1 MFSRAIKTFLLLT
14 LTLAL
19 ILPSFFNF
27 ALPSGSEIKEV
38 NLFSIFAFGLRKLG
52 EGRRG
57 LIVFAQMT
65 PEQERAQL
73 EKELKELEE
82 KIKQYEKDIT
92 RTEAEIQG
100 LRYQIN
106 TLRSKI
112 NQLDLEIRRSNLI
125 IQDLGLQIQD
135 TEGSIEITSLK
146 IEDLREKLAGN
157 LRTVYEEDRK
167 SLIEVLLSEETLSGF
182 FDNLM
187 ALEILNFKSQE
198 FLENIKDL
206 KLSLEIQ
213 KEKLDGEKGSL
224 EKTVR
229 SLAYQKQESEA
240 VRKEQE
246 RLMGMTET
254 QHQQYIEQKKI
265 TEQRAAEIRA
275 KIFQL
280 AGIPE
285 VEMPTFGEA
294 LEMAKWVQQQTGVR
308 PALLLSIIT
317 QESALARNVG
327 QCYLADLTSGATYHI
342 TNKRQFPRGI
352 NPTRDLPPFL
362 QITKGLGRDPLR
374 TPVSC
379 WIDVGRGPNYGWG
392 GAMGPAQF
400 IPSTWVSVKDRI
412 SSITGASPAN
422 PWSVRDSFLAAGLYL
437 RDLGAASNE
446 LLAAGRYFGAPGL
459 LSYDSTVMQRAN
471 CLQAFID
478 QGTISAQCERL
489 VFAPQ

>member
-1 MFSRAIKTFLLLT
+1 MRIRVLKIILLLT
-14 LTLAL
+14 LVLAVA
-19 ILPSFFNF
+19 LPSFF
-27 ALPSGSEIKEV
+27 
-38 NLFSIFAFGLRKLG
+38 
-52 EGRRG
+52 
-57 LIVFAQMT
+57 VFARLT
-65 PEQERAQL
+65 PEEERAQL

-92 RTEAEIQG
+92 RTEAEIQS
-100 LRYQIN
+100 LRQQIN
-106 TLRSKI
+106 SLKSKI
-112 NQLDLEIRRSNLI
+112 NKLDLEIRRSNLI
-125 IQDLGLQIQD
+125 IQDLGLQIKD
-135 TEGSIEITSLK
+135 TEGSIETTSLK
-146 IEDLREKLAGN
+146 IEDLREKLAGT
-157 LRTVYEEDRK
+157 LRTIYEEDQK
-167 SLIEVLLSEETLSGF
+167 SLVEVLISEETLSDF

-187 ALEILNFKSQE
+187 ALETLNLKSQE
-198 FLENIKDL
+198 LLANIKDL
-206 KLSLEIQ
+206 KFGLEEQ
-213 KEKLDGEKGSL
+213 KEKLGGEKDNL
-224 EKTVR
+224 EETVR

-240 VRKEQE
+240 ARKQQE
-246 RLMGMTET
+246 NLMGMTET
-254 QHQQYIEQKKI
+254 QHQQYVEQKEI

-275 KIFQL
+275 RIFQL

-294 LEMAKWVQQQTGVR
+294 LEVAKWVQGQTGVR

-327 QCYLADLTSGATYHI
+327 QCYLADLTSGTTYHI
-342 TNKRQFPRGI
+342 SNNRKFPRGI

-362 QITKGLGRDPLR
+362 QITKELGRDPLR

-400 IPSTWVSVKDRI
+400 IPSTWMLIKNKVC
-412 SSITGASPAN
+412 SITGKPSAN

-459 LSYDSTVMQRAN
+459 LSYDSTVVQRAN
-471 CLQAFID
+471 CLQTFID
-478 QGTISAQCERL
+478 KGTISDLCLNL
-489 VFAPQ
+489 VFIP

>member
-1 MFSRAIKTFLLLT
+1 MPLRILKIALLLT
-14 LTLAL
+14 LILAVA
-19 ILPSFFNF
+19 LPSFFVL
-27 ALPSGSEIKEV
+27 AE
-38 NLFSIFAFGLRKLG
+38 
-52 EGRRG
+52 
-57 LIVFAQMT
+57 MT

-92 RTEAEIQG
+92 RTETEIQS
-100 LRYQIN
+100 LRQQISA
-106 TLRSKI
+106 LKSKI

-125 IQDLGLQIQD
+125 IKDLGLQIQD
-135 TEGSIEITSLK
+135 TEGSIETTSLK
-146 IEDLREKLAGN
+146 IEDLRKKLAGT
-157 LRTVYEEDRK
+157 LRTIYEEDQK
-167 SLIEVLLSEETLSGF
+167 SLVEVLLSEETLSGF

-187 ALEILNFKSQE
+187 ALETLNLKSQE
-198 FLENIKDL
+198 LLGNIKDL
-206 KLSLEIQ
+206 KFSLEEQ
-213 KEKLDGEKGSL
+213 KGKLGGEKDSL
-224 EKTVR
+224 EETVR

-246 RLMGMTET
+246 KLMGMTEA
-254 QHQQYIEQKKI
+254 QHQQYIEQKEI
-265 TEQRAAEIRA
+265 SEQRASEIRA
-275 KIFQL
+275 RIFQL

-294 LEMAKWVQQQTGVR
+294 LEIAKWAQQQTGVR

-327 QCYLADLTSGATYHI
+327 QCYLADLNSGTTYHI
-342 TNKRQFPRGI
+342 ANNRQFPRGI
-352 NPTRDLPPFL
+352 NPTRDLPAFL
-362 QITKGLGRDPLR
+362 QITKELGRDPLR

-400 IPSTWVSVKDRI
+400 IPSTWMLIKDRV
-412 SSITGASPAN
+412 SSITGSSSAN

-459 LSYDSTVMQRAN
+459 LAYDSTVVQRAN
-471 CLQAFID
+471 CLQIFID
-478 QGTISAQCERL
+478 KGTISDQCLRL
-489 VFAPQ
+489 VFIP

>member
-1 MFSRAIKTFLLLT
+1 MSRHIIKVLLLI
-14 LTLAL
+14 TLAL
-19 ILPSFFNF
+19 AVALPSFFV
-27 ALPSGSEIKEV
+27 L
-38 NLFSIFAFGLRKLG
+38 
-52 EGRRG
+52 
-57 LIVFAQMT
+57 AQMT
-65 PEQERAQL
+65 PEEERAQL

-92 RTEAEIQG
+92 RTESEIQD
-100 LRYQIN
+100 LRQQIN
-106 TLRSKI
+106 SLKSKI

-125 IQDLGLQIQD
+125 IQDLGLQIKD
-135 TEGSIEITSLK
+135 TEGSIENTSLK
-146 IEDLREKLAGN
+146 IEDLREKLTGT
-157 LRTVYEEDRK
+157 LRIVYEEDQK
-167 SLIEVLLSEETLSGF
+167 SLVEVLLSEETLSGF

-187 ALEILNFKSQE
+187 ALETLNLRSQE
-198 FLENIKDL
+198 LLENIKDL
-206 KLSLEIQ
+206 KFSLEEQ
-213 KEKLDGEKGSL
+213 KDKLGGEKDNL
-224 EKTVR
+224 EETVR

-254 QHQQYIEQKKI
+254 QHQQYVAQKEI
-265 TEQRAAEIRA
+265 TEQKAAEIRA
-275 KIFQL
+275 RIFQL

-294 LEMAKWVQQQTGVR
+294 LEVAKWVEQQTGVR
-308 PALLLSIIT
+308 PALLLSIVT

-327 QCYLADLTSGATYHI
+327 QCYLKDLTSGATYHI
-342 TNKRQFPRGI
+342 SSKREFPRGI

-362 QITKGLGRDPLR
+362 QITKELGRDPLR

-400 IPSTWVSVKDRI
+400 IPSTWMLIKDKV
-412 SSITGASPAN
+412 SSITRSSSAN

-459 LSYDSTVMQRAN
+459 LSYDSTVVKRAN
-471 CLQAFID
+471 CLQTFID
-478 QGTISAQCERL
+478 KGTISDLCLNL
-489 VFAPQ
+489 VFIP

>member
-1 MFSRAIKTFLLLT
+1 MIPRITKTILLFILMA
-14 LTLAL
+14 AL
-19 ILPSFFNF
+19 LLPSF
-27 ALPSGSEIKEV
+27 ST
-38 NLFSIFAFGLRKLG
+38 FS
-52 EGRRG
+52 
-57 LIVFAQMT
+57 QMT

-92 RTEAEIQG
+92 RTEAEIQS

-106 TLRSKI
+106 SLRSKI

-135 TEGSIEITSLK
+135 TEGSIENTSLK
-146 IEDLREKLAGN
+146 IEDLRLKLAGN
-157 LRTVYEEDRK
+157 LRTVYEEDKK
-167 SLIEVLLSEETLSGF
+167 SLVEVLLSENTLSSF

-187 ALEILNFKSQE
+187 ALEVLNYKNQE
-198 FLENIKDL
+198 LLENIKDL
-206 KLSLEIQ
+206 KLSLETQ
-213 KEKLDGEKGSL
+213 KEKLGGEKDTL

-229 SLAYQKQESEA
+229 SLSYQKQESEA
-240 VRKEQE
+240 ARREQE
-246 RLMGMTET
+246 RLVGMTET
-254 QHQQYIEQKKI
+254 QHQQYTEQKKL

-275 KIFQL
+275 KIFKL

-294 LEMAKWVQQQTGVR
+294 LEMARWVQQQTGVR

-327 QCYLADLTSGATYHI
+327 QCYLADLSSGTTYHI
-342 TNKRQFPRGI
+342 STKRQFPRGI

-362 QITKGLGRDPLR
+362 QITKALGRDPLQ
-374 TPVSC
+374 TPLSC
-379 WIDVGRGPNYGWG
+379 WIDVGRGPNFGWG

-400 IPSTWVSVKDRI
+400 IPSTWMSVRDRVSAV
-412 SSITGASPAN
+412 TGVSPAN
-422 PWSVRDSFLAAGLYL
+422 PWSVRDSFLASGLYL

-459 LSYDSTVMQRAN
+459 LAYDSTVVRRAN
-471 CLQAFID
+471 CLQIFID
-478 QGTISAQCERL
+478 QGTISAECERL

>member
-1 MFSRAIKTFLLLT
+1 MLSRVSKIILLFIFLAVLL
-14 LTLAL
+14 
-19 ILPSFFNF
+19 LPSF
-27 ALPSGSEIKEV
+27 ST
-38 NLFSIFAFGLRKLG
+38 FS
-52 EGRRG
+52 
-57 LIVFAQMT
+57 QMT

-82 KIKQYEKDIT
+82 KIKQYQQDIT
-92 RTEAEIQG
+92 RTEAEMQS

-106 TLRSKI
+106 TLRNKI
-112 NQLDLEIRRSNLI
+112 SQLDLEIRRSNLV

-135 TEGSIEITSLK
+135 TQGSIETTSLK
-146 IEDLREKLAGN
+146 IEDLRLKLVGN
-157 LRTVYEEDRK
+157 LRTVYQEDKK
-167 SLIEVLLSEETLSGF
+167 SLVEVLLSENTLSSF

-187 ALEILNFKSQE
+187 ALEILNYKNQELLEDIRNLKSN
-198 FLENIKDL
+198 LER
-206 KLSLEIQ
+206 Q
-213 KEKLDGEKGSL
+213 KEKLGGEKDTL

-229 SLAYQKQESEA
+229 SLSYQKQESETS
-240 VRKEQE
+240 RKEQE

-254 QHQQYIEQKKI
+254 QHQQYIEQKKL

-294 LEMAKWVQQQTGVR
+294 LEMARWVQQQTGVR

-327 QCYLADLTSGATYHI
+327 QCYLADLKSGATYHI
-342 TNKRQFPRGI
+342 STKRQFPRGI

-362 QITKGLGRDPLR
+362 QITKELGRDPLR
-374 TPVSC
+374 TPISC
-379 WIDVGRGPNYGWG
+379 WIDVGRGPNFGWG

-400 IPSTWVSVKDRI
+400 IPSTWMIVKDRV
-412 SSITGASPAN
+412 SAITGVSPTN
-422 PWSVRDSFLAAGLYL
+422 PWSVRDSFLASGLYL

-459 LSYDSTVMQRAN
+459 LAYDSTVVRRAN
-471 CLQAFID
+471 CLQIFID
-478 QGTISAQCERL
+478 QGTISAECERL

>member
-1 MFSRAIKTFLLLT
+1 MFSRASKIILLLIF
-14 LTLAL
+14 LFVLL
-19 ILPSFFNF
+19 LPSF
-27 ALPSGSEIKEV
+27 ST
-38 NLFSIFAFGLRKLG
+38 FS
-52 EGRRG
+52 
-57 LIVFAQMT
+57 QMT

-92 RTEAEIQG
+92 RTEAEMQS

-106 TLRSKI
+106 SLRGKI

-125 IQDLGLQIQD
+125 IQDLGFQIQD
-135 TEGSIEITSLK
+135 TEGSIENTSFK
-146 IEDLREKLAGN
+146 IEDLREKLVGN
-157 LRTVYEEDRK
+157 LRTVYEEDKK
-167 SLIEVLLSEETLSGF
+167 SLVEVLLSESTLSSF

-187 ALEILNFKSQE
+187 ALEILNYKNQE
-198 FLENIKDL
+198 LLENIKDL
-206 KLSLEIQ
+206 KLSLEKQ
-213 KEKLDGEKGSL
+213 KDKLGGEKVTL

-229 SLAYQKQESEA
+229 SLSYQKQESEST
-240 VRKEQE
+240 RKEQE
-246 RLMGMTET
+246 RLVGMTEV
-254 QHQQYIEQKKI
+254 QHKQYVEQKKL

-275 KIFQL
+275 KIFKL

-294 LEMAKWVQQQTGVR
+294 LEVARWVQQQTGVR
-308 PALLLSIIT
+308 PALLLSIVT

-327 QCYLADLTSGATYHI
+327 QCYLADLSSGTTYHAS
-342 TNKRQFPRGI
+342 TKRQFPRGI

-362 QITKGLGRDPLR
+362 QITKDLGRDPLR

-379 WIDVGRGPNYGWG
+379 WIDVGRGPNFGWG

-400 IPSTWVSVKDRI
+400 IPSTWMSVRDRVA
-412 SSITGASPAN
+412 SITGAPPTN
-422 PWSVRDSFLAAGLYL
+422 PWSVRDSFLASGLYL

-459 LSYDSTVMQRAN
+459 LAYDSTVVRRAN
-471 CLQAFID
+471 CLQIFID
-478 QGTISAQCERL
+478 QGTISVECERL

>member
-1 MFSRAIKTFLLLT
+1 MCRRILKIALLLT
-14 LTLAL
+14 LMMAVV
-19 ILPSFFNF
+19 LPSFFV
-27 ALPSGSEIKEV
+27 L
-38 NLFSIFAFGLRKLG
+38 
-52 EGRRG
+52 
-57 LIVFAQMT
+57 AQMT

-92 RTEAEIQG
+92 RTEAEIQS
-100 LRYQIN
+100 LRQQISA
-106 TLRSKI
+106 LKSKI
-112 NQLDLEIRRSNLI
+112 NKLDLEIRRSNLV

-135 TEGSIEITSLK
+135 TEGSIETTSLK
-146 IEDLREKLAGN
+146 IEDLRGKLAGT
-157 LRTVYEEDRK
+157 LRTVYEEERK
-167 SLIEVLLSEETLSGF
+167 SLVEVLLSEETISGF

-187 ALEILNFKSQE
+187 ALETLNLKSQE
-198 FLENIKDL
+198 LLGNIKDL
-206 KLSLEIQ
+206 KFSLEEQ
-213 KEKLDGEKGSL
+213 KGKLGGEKDSL
-224 EKTVR
+224 EETVR

-240 VRKEQE
+240 ARKQQE
-246 RLMGMTET
+246 KLMGMTEA
-254 QHQQYIEQKKI
+254 QHQQYIGQKEI
-265 TEQRAAEIRA
+265 TEQKAAEIRTR
-275 KIFQL
+275 IFQL

-294 LEMAKWVQQQTGVR
+294 LEIAKWVQQQTGVR

-327 QCYLADLTSGATYHI
+327 QCYLANLTSGATYNI
-342 TNKRQFPRGI
+342 ANNRQFPRGI

-362 QITKGLGRDPLR
+362 QITKGLGRNPLR

-400 IPSTWVSVKDRI
+400 IPSTWMLIKDKL
-412 SSITGASPAN
+412 SSITGRSPAD

-459 LSYDSTVMQRAN
+459 LSYDSTVVQRAN
-471 CLQAFID
+471 CLQTFID
-478 QGTISAQCERL
+478 KGTISDLCLNL
-489 VFAPQ
+489 VFIP